1 MAILC
6 GIPMTRGRAFWL
18 VPRELRHES
27 LLFFPPE
34 TLLNPRFT
42 TTSETAWGVPRE
54 EWAREEIDS
63 VRQGPRM
70 TCAPVSSRFLGQSS
84 SSNSPVLRRSPSIP
98 RRNPSRLREFGVF
111 SLPTLEIGDGNAGAD
126 SLRRGLAR
134 DLGLPDRACYRFSD
148 LGSPEQLQTGSTSGN
163 GWAGSKRGFIHL
175 EKKRA

>member
-6 GIPMTRGRAFWL
+6 GIPMTRGRAFWF
-18 VPRELRHES
+18 VPRELRPES

-42 TTSETAWGVPRE
+42 TTSETAWGAPREEWARE

-70 TCAPVSSRFLGQSS
+70 TGAPVSSSFPGQSS
-84 SSNSPVLRRSPSIP
+84 SSISPVHRRSQSIP
-98 RRNPSRLREFGVF
+98 RRSPSRLREVGFF
-111 SLPTLEIGDGNAGAD
+111 SLLILEIGDEDAGAD

-134 DLGLPDRACYRFSD
+134 CPGLPDRGSRIGAPWNSCRRD
-148 LGSPEQLQTGSTSGN
+148 LPAET
-163 GWAGSKRGFIHL
+163 AGQDPSVDSSI
-175 EKKRA
+175 